1 MNNLINKNFN
11 MKINF
16 LTFGHMLI
24 SVIFFFAISMGYAQ
38 VSAPKSVNPLEKKT
52 NQDIFAIK
60 NVNIIPMTQG
70 GVVLQNV
77 TVIIKNERIEAINGT
92 IPKEAKIIDGT
103 GKWLMPGLIDM
114 HVHVPTDGGPF
125 GSKIPTQGATM
136 FFDLQDYMTLNNA
149 NGVTTIF
156 DLGSRAEHFGQRNEI
171 AKGNVIGSRMALSA
185 MIDGGKGRGR
195 NVNTPEDGRQAV
207 RSAKAEGYEFIKL
220 YSELNVETY
229 LAIVD
234 EANKQGLKTIGHIPD
249 AFIGKLKE
257 AFVPHFGMVAHA
269 EELTKHTKD
278 FSEQDAQ
285 RFAQLLKDN
294 GTWLCPTLTTMVWIA
309 SQVRSLDELRA
320 SPTLQYVH
328 PLLQS
333 KWLVANNYNK
343 MSNPETIAKF
353 EKFVKF
359 HVLLVKACKAAGVPM
374 VIGTDAGVSGVV
386 HGFAVHDEMSLFVE
400 AGFTPEEVLTSATR
414 LPATWLGIDSEIGT
428 VEVGKRAD
436 LILLDA
442 NPLSDVKNT
451 RKIAGVFI
459 NGQWLNK
466 TTLNAKLSD
475 LSKRN
480 TAAKG
485 DYDWK
490 KLFSR

>member
-1 MNNLINKNFN
+1 
-11 MKINF
+11 MKKSCF
-16 LTFGHMLI
+16 YLLI
-24 SVIFFFAISMGYAQ
+24 SSFFFFAIPTGCAQ
-38 VSAPKSVNPLEKKT
+38 VTAPQRANPLEKKI
-52 NQDIFAIK
+52 NQEVFAIK

-70 GVVLQNV
+70 GVVLQNA
-77 TVIIKNERIEAINGT
+77 TVIIKNQRIESLNGAI
-92 IPKEAKIIDGT
+92 PAEAKIIDGT

-149 NGVTTIF
+149 NGVTTVF

-171 AKGNVIGSRMALSA
+171 GKGNVIGSRMALA
-185 MIDGGKGRGR
+185 ALLEGGKGQGR
-195 NVNTPEDGRQAV
+195 RVNTAEEGRQAV
-207 RSAKAEGYEFIKL
+207 RSAKAEGYEFIKP
-220 YSELNVETY
+220 YSELNIETFH
-229 LAIVD
+229 AIID

-249 AFIGKLKE
+249 AFQGKLKE

-269 EELTKHTKD
+269 EELAKHAKD
-278 FSEQDAQ
+278 YSEQEAQ

-294 GTWLCPTLTTMVWIA
+294 GTWLCPTMTTMVWIA
-309 SQVRSLDELRA
+309 SQVRSLDELKA
-320 SPTLQYVH
+320 LPTLQYVH

-333 KWLVANNYNK
+333 RWLVANNYSK
-343 MSNPETIAKF
+343 KSSPENIAYF

-374 VIGTDAGVSGVV
+374 VAGTDAGVSGVV
-386 HGFAVHDEMSLFVE
+386 PGFALHDEMSLFVE

-414 LPATWLGIDSEIGT
+414 LPATWLGIESEVGT

-442 NPLSDVKNT
+442 NPLSDIKNT
-451 RKIAGVFI
+451 RKISGVFV
-459 NGQWLNK
+459 NGNWLNQA
-466 TTLNAKLSD
+466 TISASLID

-485 DYDWK
+485 DYDWNKLMK
-490 KLFSR
+490 K

>member
-1 MNNLINKNFN
+1 

-16 LTFGHMLI
+16 TIFKTLGQILI
-24 SVIFFFAISMGYAQ
+24 SSFFFFAIPTGCAQ
-38 VSAPKSVNPLEKKT
+38 VTAPQRANPLEKKT
-52 NQDIFAIK
+52 NQEVFAIK

-70 GVVLQNV
+70 GIVLQNA
-77 TVIIKNERIEAINGT
+77 TVIIKNERIESLNGT
-92 IPKEAKIIDGT
+92 IPADAKIIDGT

-125 GSKIPTQGATM
+125 GPKIPTQGATM
-136 FFDLQDYMTLNNA
+136 FMDLQDYMTLNNA
-149 NGVTTIF
+149 NGVTTVF
-156 DLGSRAEHFGQRNEI
+156 DLGSRAEHFGQRNQI
-171 AKGNVIGSRMALSA
+171 ARGEVIGPRMALSA

-220 YSELNVETY
+220 YSELNVETFQ
-229 LAIVD
+229 AIVD

-249 AFIGKLKE
+249 AFQGKLKE

-269 EELTKHTKD
+269 EELAKHAKD
-278 FSEQDAQ
+278 YSEEEAQ

-309 SQVRSLDELRA
+309 RQVRSLDELKA
-320 SPTLQYVH
+320 LPTLQYMH

-333 KWLVANNYNK
+333 RWLVANNYNK
-343 MSNPETIAKF
+343 KSSPENIAYF

-374 VIGTDAGVSGVV
+374 VAGTDAGVSGVV
-386 HGFAVHDEMSLFVE
+386 PGFALHDEMSLFVE

-414 LPATWLGIDSEIGT
+414 LPATWLGIESEVGT

-442 NPLSDVKNT
+442 NPLNDVKNT
-451 RKIAGVFI
+451 RKIAGVFV
-459 NGQWLNK
+459 NGKWLNQA
-466 TTLNAKLSD
+466 TISTSLID

-485 DYDWK
+485 DFDWN
-490 KLFSR
+490 KLMKR